1 MNITD
6 DIHQQFAEFFE
17 EEAIWPYA
25 YLLSQRLTEG
35 NICISL
41 GDMPA
46 NMKSTPYKE
55 PPVSTKELLNLKH
68 LVSKND
74 ELNTPFV
81 LHNDR
86 LYFQRYFKYE
96 TSIIEK
102 LKSLIAAEPNVL
114 ADRMK
119 QLESKASLI
128 KTLVTDYP
136 LQGLM
141 TKEKVDW
148 QLVAVTQAL
157 LNNFSIITG
166 GPGTG
171 KTTTLAKLLIVLYEL
186 DPNASVA
193 LAAPTG
199 KASMRM
205 ADSLKASKLP
215 FSEETKAKIQAL
227 KPSTLHSLLGYKK
240 ESVNFK
246 HNAENPLPYNW
257 VVVDEASMID
267 VPMFSKLLEALG
279 DNCRIILLGDKDQL
293 ASVEAG
299 SLLGDLC
306 QTLPSLNMFDK
317 EKANWINEFITD
329 PDRKIQPEFIGD
341 QKQLMTGHII
351 ELKYSHR
358 FNSQGT
364 IGKVSRAVIEGK
376 YEEVKTLIE
385 AAAGSI
391 VNLDTNYTAALL
403 EKFVEGYSSYIKE
416 PDIKEALKK
425 LNELRVLVAVR
436 QGPRG
441 LYAINKAIELHLRKH
456 FQKEGLFKPD
466 GEFYENR
473 PIIVTR
479 NMYDLDLLNGDTGI
493 IRKDASGN
501 LKVWFEDGQGGI
513 KSVLP
518 AYLNYAETAFAM
530 TIHKSQGSEF
540 DHVMVILPEGTSNAL
555 LTRELLYT
563 GITRAKS
570 SITIQGEMD
579 TIQHAV
585 ESCVKRISGIT
596 DRIDK

>member
-6 DIHQQFAEFFE
+6 DIHRQFAEYFE
-17 EEAIWPYA
+17 EHAIWPYA

-35 NICISL
+35 NICISMD
-41 GDMPA
+41 DMPS
-46 NMKSTPYKE
+46 NLNSTPYAKAA
-55 PPVSTKELLNLKH
+55 SIKELMNLPK
-68 LVSKND
+68 LVSSQYSSV
-74 ELNTPFV
+74 TPFV

-102 LKSLIAAEPNVL
+102 LKSLIVTEASKLAE
-114 ADRMK
+114 RMS
-119 QLESKASLI
+119 QLELKAALI

-136 LQGLM
+136 LDGLIA
-141 TKEKVDW
+141 KEKVDW

-157 LNNFSIITG
+157 LNNFTIITG

-186 DPNASVA
+186 DPNATVA

-215 FSEETKAKIQAL
+215 FSTITKAKIDAL

-246 HNAENPLPYNW
+246 YNAENPLPYNW

-267 VPMFSKLLEALG
+267 VPMFSKLLSALG
-279 DNCRIILLGDKDQL
+279 DNCRIILLGDKNQL

-306 QTLPSLNMFDK
+306 QTLPSLNMFDSK
-317 EKANWINEFITD
+317 KANWINEIITD
-329 PDRKIQPEFIGD
+329 TERKIHPDFIGD
-341 QKQLMTGHII
+341 QNQLMSGHII
-351 ELKYSHR
+351 ELKFSHR

-376 YEEVKTLIE
+376 FEEVKSLIE
-385 AAAGSI
+385 NTANTNVI
-391 VNLDTNYTAALL
+391 VDDKYKPELL
-403 EKFVEGYSSYIKE
+403 EKFVEGYSKYIQEDDK
-416 PDIKEALKK
+416 KEALKK

-441 LYAINKAIELHLRKH
+441 LYATNNAIEMQLRKMG
-456 FQKEGLFKPD
+456 FIKPD

-473 PIIVTR
+473 PIMVTR
-479 NMYDLDLLNGDTGI
+479 NLYDLGLLNGDTGI
-493 IRKDASGN
+493 MRKDANGN

-518 AYLNYAETAFAM
+518 AYLNFSETAFAM

-540 DHVMVILPEGTSNAL
+540 DNVMVILPEGTSNAL

-563 GITRAKS
+563 GITRAKT
-570 SITIQGEMD
+570 SITIQGEMS
-579 TIQHAV
+579 TIEHAV
-585 ESCVKRISGIT
+585 NASVNRISGIT
-596 DRIDK
+596 GRIDN